1 MPESSAL
8 GELFIEGPSDPDAQ
22 ATVTDFIDYTEYLP
36 SDLVRSLTL
45 IRGLDE
51 RYVNATASVHELTKV
66 YGQLPNLPAESRP
79 QPHILRKQISEQ
91 LRRAVNARESAY
103 AESCRLYDL
112 VDHYVDRLGSIKS
125 KLCTILANLGSVK
138 DEETAT
144 EKRPGTAEG
153 PGAAPRITLR
163 VDGQKASGAARRQDT
178 AAQKKSRSQKPAAL
192 KTGAALPESPAVAGP
207 SLNLPLDQ
215 TLEKTKKEKQPKKQK
230 PAQPTNRSAADPKTA
245 PILEPPPED
254 AVIGGEYRPWLR
266 LTEWEMARLRK
277 KMKKNIVW
285 QPSDVMIQRELALG
299 SRGWEGYLAAKQK
312 AEEEGTEFVDC
323 DDIMNTYSPSV
334 PAFKGAGM
342 PPQLRN
348 EENKTVLNRGMKLN
362 EAKKQKRE
370 SLARE
375 QAAALAAAEA
385 EMAAKRL
392 GNIGSTFKNLFS
404 SPVQPSQTPAPTL
417 PAPAVPPV
425 AADSVQNTGPSSN
438 NASSSSN
445 NINNA
450 SLANDSTATTRLKIQ
465 PSTSKKRKHDE
476 LVDAVP
482 SGQEKGGSRPTSAGA
497 SPSTKPVPKRLQLT
511 MPASENQPLTTGAK
525 KAVKPTISLKLPVLP
540 PRPGSKLSSPM
551 TSPAEPKSAVESSTR
566 RRLSGVSKAV
576 RSATPPAVARTSS
589 RRRSITSGSVDST
602 TRDRLRRK
610 STTPAIKDLSTNQTA
625 TTTTAGAAA
634 APAVTAAGRRSKRP
648 APGPVTAGENGGSA
662 VSIGKRKAKP
672 AVKKKRDQKDSNISS
687 KAEDIRIDED
697 GVVEEIDPNEPRY
710 CLCGDVSFG
719 TMICC
724 EDDDCETEWFHL
736 DCVGLPEVPSR
747 LAKWYCPECR
757 KKLDKIP
764 PDGIVRNG
772 GRR

>member
-138 DEETAT
+138 DEEAAT
-144 EKRPGTAEG
+144 EKGPGTAEG
-153 PGAAPRITLR
+153 AGTAPRITLR
-163 VDGQKASGAARRQDT
+163 VDGQKASGATRRQDT

-207 SLNLPLDQ
+207 SLNLPLDHA
-215 TLEKTKKEKQPKKQK
+215 LEKTKKEKQPKKQK
-230 PAQPTNRSAADPKTA
+230 SAQSTNKSAADAAKTA

-417 PAPAVPPV
+417 PAPSVPPA

-438 NASSSSN
+438 NANSSN

-450 SLANDSTATTRLKIQ
+450 SLANDSTATPRLKIK

-482 SGQEKGGSRPTSAGA
+482 SGQEKGSSRPTSAGA
-497 SPSTKPVPKRLQLT
+497 SPSTKSAPKRLQLT
-511 MPASENQPLTTGAK
+511 MPASETQPPATGAK
-525 KAVKPTISLKLPVLP
+525 KTAKPTISLKLPVLP

-566 RRLSGVSKAV
+566 RRLSSVSKAV

-602 TRDRLRRK
+602 TRDRLR
-610 STTPAIKDLSTNQTA
+610 P
-625 TTTTAGAAA
+625 
-634 APAVTAAGRRSKRP
+634 GRRSKRP

-764 PDGIVRNG
+764 LDGIVRNG

>member
-138 DEETAT
+138 DEEIAT

-153 PGAAPRITLR
+153 AGTAPRITLR
-163 VDGQKASGAARRQDT
+163 VDGQKTSGAARRQDT

-192 KTGAALPESPAVAGP
+192 KTGAALPESPAVGGP
-207 SLNLPLDQ
+207 SLNLSLDQ
-215 TLEKTKKEKQPKKQK
+215 ALERTKKEKQPKKQK
-230 PAQPTNRSAADPKTA
+230 PAQSTNRSAADAARTA

-417 PAPAVPPV
+417 PAPSVPPV
-425 AADSVQNTGPSSN
+425 AAAADSVQSTGPLSNNANSSN
-438 NASSSSN
+438 NS
-445 NINNA
+445 NNA
-450 SLANDSTATTRLKIQ
+450 SLANDSTATPRLKIK

-497 SPSTKPVPKRLQLT
+497 GPSTKPPQKRLQLT
-511 MPASENQPLTTGAK
+511 MPTSENQPPTTGVK
-525 KAVKPTISLKLPVLP
+525 KTAKPTLSLKLSVLP

-566 RRLSGVSKAV
+566 RRLSGVSKVV

-625 TTTTAGAAA
+625 ATTAAGTAA

-648 APGPVTAGENGGSA
+648 APGPVTAGEDGGSA

-724 EDDDCETEWFHL
+724 EDDDVSDVERSVVACLLSVSFFAPVTCFL
-736 DCVGLPEVPSR
+736 FTSAFLSPAYLFV
-747 LAKWYCPECR
+747 
-757 KKLDKIP
+757 
-764 PDGIVRNG
+764 
-772 GRR
+772 

>member
-51 RYVNATASVHELTKV
+51 RYINATASVHELTKV
-66 YGQLPNLPAESRP
+66 YGELPTLPAESRP
-79 QPHILRKQISEQ
+79 QPHILRRQISEQ

-125 KLCTILANLGSVK
+125 KLCAILANLGLEK
-138 DEETAT
+138 DEEAA

-153 PGAAPRITLR
+153 TATTPRITLR
-163 VDGQKASGAARRQDT
+163 VDGQKSQGTVRRQDT
-178 AAQKKSRSQKPAAL
+178 AAQKKGRNQKLPATPKPGVAL
-192 KTGAALPESPAVAGP
+192 SETPGTASGLLPAIP
-207 SLNLPLDQ
+207 SDQ
-215 TLEKTKKEKQPKKQK
+215 ALEKTKKEKQPKNRK
-230 PAQPTNRSAADPKTA
+230 PARPADKPPTEAAKPA
-245 PILEPPPED
+245 PILEPPPAD

-277 KMKKNIVW
+277 KMKKNNVW

-299 SRGWEGYLAAKQK
+299 ARGWDGYLAAKQK

-323 DDIMNTYSPSV
+323 DDIANTYSPDQ
-334 PAFKGAGM
+334 PAYKGAGM
-342 PPQLRN
+342 PPQYRS
-348 EENKTVLNRGMKLN
+348 EESKTILNRGMKLN

-375 QAAALAAAEA
+375 QAAAQAAAEA

-392 GNIGSTFKNLFS
+392 GHIGSTFKNLFS
-404 SPVQPSQTPAPTL
+404 SPAQSSQTPAPTL
-417 PAPAVPPV
+417 PAPSAPSAVP
-425 AADSVQNTGPSSN
+425 DSAHTGPLGTIDN
-438 NASSSSN
+438 
-445 NINNA
+445 NNA
-450 SLANDSTATTRLKIQ
+450 SLANDSTATPRLKIK
-465 PSTSKKRKHDE
+465 PSTSKKRKLDE
-476 LVDAVP
+476 LADTAAP
-482 SGQEKGGSRPTSAGA
+482 GQEKGTSRPTSAGA
-497 SPSTKPVPKRLQLT
+497 SSPSTNPPPPKRLQLT
-511 MPASENQPLTTGAK
+511 MPAAENPSAGTK
-525 KAVKPTISLKLPVLP
+525 KASKPTISLKLPVLP
-540 PRPGSKLSSPM
+540 SKPGSKLSSPM
-551 TSPAEPKSAVESSTR
+551 TSPAEPKSAVEPSTR
-566 RRLSGVSKAV
+566 RRLSVITKAI
-576 RSATPPAVARTSS
+576 RSATPPGAATRTSS
-589 RRRSITSGSVDST
+589 RRRSITSTSIDST
-602 TRDRLRRK
+602 TRERLRRK
-610 STTPAIKDLSTNQTA
+610 STTPAVKDLSLNQPVTP
-625 TTTTAGAAA
+625 TTAGAASS
-634 APAVTAAGRRSKRP
+634 AVTAAGRRSKRP

-672 AVKKKRDQKDSNISS
+672 AVKKKRDQRDSNISS
-687 KAEDIRIDED
+687 KSEDIRIDED
-697 GVVEEIDPNEPRY
+697 GVLEEIDPNEPRY

-724 EDDDCETEWFHL
+724 EYHDCEREWFHL

-757 KKLDKIP
+757 KKLDKVP
-764 PDGIVRNG
+764 PDGIVRTSN
-772 GRR
+772 RR